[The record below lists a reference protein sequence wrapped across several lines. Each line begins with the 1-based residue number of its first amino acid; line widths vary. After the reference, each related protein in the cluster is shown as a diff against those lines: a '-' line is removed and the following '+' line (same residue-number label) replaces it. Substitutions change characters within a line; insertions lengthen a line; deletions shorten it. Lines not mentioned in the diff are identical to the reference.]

1 VAWQAWHLENQ
12 KSKVERKKIFIL
24 YMLYSSDDTHNKNR
38 NATLAT
44 PRQDTSRR
52 VRMTSIEKN
61 HTMFFHIFPHNEG
74 TEAKTY

>member
-1 VAWQAWHLENQ
+1 
-12 KSKVERKKIFIL
+12 
-24 YMLYSSDDTHNKNR
+24 MLYSSDDTHNKNR

-52 VRMTSIEKN
+52 VRMTSTEKN